1 MKFTRSALLATTLAA
16 AGAFGPALATE
27 HAADAWP
34 VEAGAWRYAP
44 PPAALARPPEDLPA
58 VEAVVDFVVR
68 ATDPASYRGPGTAGV
83 AERGSGRYVFDVWL
97 RGTHQHS
104 LVLVLPA
111 RPDEAPAAWLVTRRV
126 EQRIGIAELMKMVDR
141 TLDRSR
147 RDSAPPETGI
157 TWRPLP
163 PVPLP
168 QATGK
173 EPTSSGAAFHPSF
186 AGGVHV
192 AAADVNGDGQIPNG
206 ALAAAAGGTHGE
218 AKYINGFVSRFVAG
232 GRSDTPGPDPTRVDV
247 KFPSLPPGGDSTTW
261 VRMAQ
266 THWSGSAVLPR
277 VGWEV
282 AVHAVPG
289 MPLGA
294 VAART
299 AASPAI
305 GAPGKPGSSAAAG
318 VAIRR

>member
-1 MKFTRSALLATTLAA
+1 MKLTRSALLATTLLAA
-16 AGAFGPALATE
+16 SAFAPALAAE
-27 HAADAWP
+27 HASDSWP
-34 VEAGAWRYAP
+34 VEAGAWRYVP
-44 PPAALARPPEDLPA
+44 PPALAARPPEDLPA

-68 ATDPASYRGPGTAGV
+68 ATDPAGYRGPGTAGV

-126 EQRIGIAELMKMVDR
+126 EQRIGIAELMRMVDR
-141 TLDRSR
+141 TLDLSR
-147 RDSAPPETGI
+147 RDSAPPETGV

-173 EPTSSGAAFHPSF
+173 ETTSSGAAFSPSF
-186 AGGVHV
+186 SGGVRV
-192 AAADVNGDGQIPNG
+192 ASADVTGDGKIPVG
-206 ALAAAAGGTHGE
+206 TLAGVAGE
-218 AKYINGFVSRFVAG
+218 AHAERQYFNGFVSRFAAG
-232 GRSDTPGPDPTRVDV
+232 GRSGPPGPDPTRVDV
-247 KFPSLPPGGDSTTW
+247 KFPSLPKGGDSTTW
-261 VRMAQ
+261 IRVSQPHTTASVM
-266 THWSGSAVLPR
+266 LPR

-282 AVHAVPG
+282 HVHAVPG

-294 VAART
+294 VAAVS
-299 AASPAI
+299 AANAGI
-305 GAPGKPGSSAAAG
+305 GAPGKAGLSAAPVA
-318 VAIRR
+318 AIRR